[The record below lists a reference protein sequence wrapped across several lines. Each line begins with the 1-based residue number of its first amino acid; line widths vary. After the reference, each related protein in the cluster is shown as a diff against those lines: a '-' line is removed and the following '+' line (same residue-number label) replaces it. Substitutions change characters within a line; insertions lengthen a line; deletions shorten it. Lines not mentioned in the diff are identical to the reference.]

1 MNSADWELT
10 PVQARQIVDALATG
24 SPPPQDLIDHLTVGQ
39 ASIIL
44 AFLTD
49 LAAVKSGA
57 YRSIVLLGDPGTGKS
72 HLLGVLRNLALSNA
86 FGVSQFTQDL
96 ATACT
101 LNRPDRIYAAT
112 LEDLTLPLSFW
123 PRGNSLISVL
133 ERWSDLVLSTIVGPI
148 KSLRYL
154 GLACEAN
161 LIGVPFLEI
170 PARTRL
176 CLLGVLLARQKS
188 DRDLFSFFVQGLMTC
203 SLENRSLVSEI
214 KAHGV
219 KFYKFFL
226 GYTPSNYDNGFY
238 LSQMRTVVQIMRQ
251 VGLAGLTILCDE
263 ATGVSDLGAASRR
276 KAYTVIS
283 SILENFGQLS
293 SCYYVMAFM
302 PAFAVQ
308 LKRDL
313 DEGMECL
320 NSAWRSSW
328 DRATLQIPRLT
339 KDELVELAVRIL
351 ALCKIAYGVDGPV
364 TITRDAIATR
374 CDNFR
379 GPLRDWVRS
388 WFDNATAI

>member
-1 MNSADWELT
+1 MTSAGSGLT

-24 SPPPQDLIDHLTVGQ
+24 SPPPQGLIGNLTVGQ
-39 ASIIL
+39 TSIIQT
-44 AFLTD
+44 FQDD
-49 LAAVKSGA
+49 LAVVKSGA

-72 HLLGVLRNLALSNA
+72 HLLGVLRNLALYND

-101 LNRPDRIYAAT
+101 FNRPDRIYAAT
-112 LEDLTLPLSFW
+112 LEYLTLPLSFGA
-123 PRGNSLISVL
+123 RGNAVIAIL
-133 ERWSDLVLSTIVGPI
+133 ERWSDLVLSNISGPI
-148 KSLRYL
+148 KSLKYL

-188 DRDLFSFFVQGLMTC
+188 DHNLFSFFTQGLMTC

-226 GYTPSNYDNGFY
+226 GYTPSQYDNAFY
-238 LSQMRTVVQIMRQ
+238 LSQMRTFVQIMRQ

-263 ATGVSDLGAASRR
+263 ATAVSDLGATSRR

-283 SILENFGQLS
+283 SILENVGQVS
-293 SCYYVMAFM
+293 GCYYVMAFM
-302 PAFAVQ
+302 PAFAIQ

-313 DEGMECL
+313 VNGMECL
-320 NSAWRSSW
+320 NSAWRSSST
-328 DRATLQIPRLT
+328 RRP
-339 KDELVELAVRIL
+339 
-351 ALCKIAYGVDGPV
+351 PSV
-364 TITRDAIATR
+364 TT
-374 CDNFR
+374 
-379 GPLRDWVRS
+379 S
-388 WFDNATAI
+388 